1 MPFDAQ
7 LPQPPSVESAAQP
20 LWTTL
25 TRWVA
30 PAGAAASDPDLGYE
44 SALPW
49 TLGDHALIEAEPRR
63 Y

>member
-7 LPQPPSVESAAQP
+7 LPQPPSLETAAQP
-20 LWTTL
+20 LWATL
-25 TRWVA
+25 TSWLA
-30 PAGAAASDPDLGYE
+30 PAGPAESDPELGYE

-49 TLGDHALIEAEPRR
+49 TLSDHGPADGGPQR